1 MFRALWYNGESKQLY
16 LFITR
21 AAARRSHAKGAAL
34 EKRRVAVRTMV
45 ETVMLSGSL
54 SATASS
60 ARMLEGIRGHQALQA
75 IQADGARNEVSV
87 CATVCS
93 EHIELTCYGRIDRL
107 YGETRVEEIK
117 TTYLPP
123 ERLQGGDL
131 QHWAQA
137 KCYAYLFCEMAH
149 VELIEVG
156 LTYFHLDTGE
166 ITMLEEIHS
175 RDSLAAFFGLLTERY
190 LALLETEYIHERALK
205 EDVRQMAFPFPAFR
219 EGQHEL
225 AAQVYYAIREKSA
238 LLAQAPTG
246 TGKTIAVLF
255 PALKALADGHAAK
268 IFYLTAR
275 TTQQEAAILA
285 ARRIHAPHLRSVV
298 ITAKEKMCVYDHPI
312 CREGD
317 CPRAAGYY
325 DRLGDA
331 LSSLNQLDGVF
342 SPDVIRAHAAKH
354 FLCPFELSLDLSL
367 SCDLIICDYN
377 YAFDPR
383 VRLQRFFQTGRGG
396 FVLLVD
402 EAHNLPDRARSMYS
416 AAISLASI
424 METRKSV
431 PKQQRKSPLYRALK
445 RLEAEIAATFENI
458 DPPLAS
464 ADPPETLTRALEQAL
479 DQLSAESL
487 PADRA
492 LARQLMFDLSSFR
505 FVLDLFDARY
515 QTLYQGGKTT
525 RTITLFCTDAS
536 AKLAEVYKKCRS
548 EILFSATLSPF
559 VFYRDLS
566 GVKAETPFL
575 ALPSPFPPEHLAV
588 FHLALDTRYA
598 AREATLSHVAQA
610 ISVFVSARA
619 RGNYLV
625 FAPSHAYLAKLSA
638 LLREMLPQ
646 VELLEQQ
653 PKMDDEARAAFLARF
668 RPDAE
673 GITLGLAVMGG
684 VFAEGIDLPA
694 ERLCGAVVVGVGLP
708 QVCLERDVLRDAF
721 EQSYQSGFRYAYQYP
736 GMSKVLQAAGR
747 IIRTETDHGALLL
760 IDTRYSLSDY
770 RALLPP
776 HWAVQRVRQTEELAE
791 RLLAF
796 WGDRAT

>member
-1 MFRALWYNGESKQLY
+1 M
-16 LFITR
+16 
-21 AAARRSHAKGAAL
+21 
-34 EKRRVAVRTMV
+34 EKRRVAVRTLV

-54 SATASS
+54 SAMASS
-60 ARMLEGIRGHQALQA
+60 ARLLDGIRGHQALQA
-75 IQADGARNEVSV
+75 VAEDGARNEVSV
-87 CATVCS
+87 SGTVSS
-93 EHIELTCYGRIDRL
+93 EHIELTVYGRIDRL

-117 TTYLPP
+117 TTYLDG
-123 ERLQGGDL
+123 ERLIPGDP

-137 KCYAYLFCEMAH
+137 KCYAFLFCETAGLDH
-149 VELIEVG
+149 IEVS

-166 ITMLEEIHS
+166 ITTMTESYTVQQLNE
-175 RDSLAAFFGLLTERY
+175 FYTLLTERY
-190 LALLETEYIHERALK
+190 LHLLETEYVHERALR
-205 EDVRQMAFPFPAFR
+205 EDVRQMAFPYPAFR

-246 TGKTIAVLF
+246 TGKTMAVLF
-255 PALKALADGHAAK
+255 PALKALADGHTAK

-275 TTQQEAAILA
+275 TTQQEAAVNA
-285 ARRIHAPHLRSVV
+285 AKLIHAKHLRAVV
-298 ITAKEKMCVYDHPI
+298 ISAKEKMCVYDQPI

-317 CPRAAGYY
+317 CPRAEGYY

-331 LSSLNQLDGVF
+331 LLEMNKLDGVF
-342 SPDVIRAHAAKH
+342 APELIRAYAAKH

-383 VRLQRFFQTGRGG
+383 VRLQRFFTTGRNG

-416 AAISLASI
+416 AALSLANVT
-424 METRKSV
+424 ETRRSV
-431 PKQQRKSPLYRALK
+431 PKQQRKTPLYRALK
-445 RLEAEIAATFENI
+445 RLETEFTALFEGIDVPLSAAE
-458 DPPLAS
+458 
-464 ADPPETLTRALEQAL
+464 PPEALTKAVEGAL
-479 DQLSAESL
+479 DQLSADSI

-492 LARQLMFDLSSFR
+492 LARQLTFDLSSFR
-505 FVLDLFDARY
+505 FVLDLYDARY
-515 QTLYQGGKTT
+515 RTLYQGGKTT
-525 RTITLFCTDAS
+525 RTITLYCTDAS
-536 AKLAEVYKKCRS
+536 GKLAEIYKKCRS

-559 VFYRDLS
+559 AFYRDLS

-575 ALPSPFPPEHLAV
+575 ALPSPFPPENLAV
-588 FHLALDTRYA
+588 YHLSLDTRFA
-598 AREATLSHVAQA
+598 AREATLHAVTES
-610 ISVFVSARA
+610 ISAFVSART

-638 LLREMLPQ
+638 LLRELLPE
-646 VELLEQQ
+646 VTFLEQS
-653 PKMDDEARAAFLARF
+653 PRMDDAARAEFLAQF
-668 RPDAE
+668 LPDST

-721 EQSYQSGFRYAYQYP
+721 EESYQSGFRYAYQYP

-747 IIRTETDHGALLL
+747 IIRTETDRGALLL

-770 RALLPP
+770 RCLLPP
-776 HWAVQRVRQTEELAE
+776 HWKVERVRHKGELSE
-791 RLLAF
+791 KLTNF
-796 WGDRAT
+796 WNDAKE

>member
-1 MFRALWYNGESKQLY
+1 M
-16 LFITR
+16 
-21 AAARRSHAKGAAL
+21 
-34 EKRRVAVRTMV
+34 EKRRVAVRTLV

-54 SATASS
+54 SAMASS
-60 ARMLEGIRGHQALQA
+60 ARLLDGIRGHQALQA
-75 IQADGARNEVSV
+75 VALDGARNEVSV
-87 CATVCS
+87 SGTVSS
-93 EHIELTCYGRIDRL
+93 EHIELTVYGRIDRL
-107 YGETRVEEIK
+107 YGDSRVEEIK
-117 TTYLPP
+117 TTYLES
-123 ERLQGGDL
+123 ERLLSGDP

-137 KCYAYLFCEMAH
+137 KCYAFLFCETAGLAQID
-149 VELIEVG
+149 VS

-166 ITMLEEIHS
+166 ITTLTESYAVEQ
-175 RDSLAAFFGLLTERY
+175 LGAFYALLTERY
-190 LALLETEYIHERALK
+190 LHLLETEYVHERALR
-205 EDVRQMAFPFPAFR
+205 EDVRQMAFPYPAFR
-219 EGQHEL
+219 EGQHAL

-246 TGKTIAVLF
+246 TGKTMAVLF

-275 TTQQEAAILA
+275 TTQQEAAVNA
-285 ARRIHAPHLRSVV
+285 AKLIHAPHLRAVV
-298 ITAKEKMCVYDHPI
+298 ITAKEKMCVHDQPI

-317 CPRAAGYY
+317 CPRAEGYY

-331 LSSLNQLDGVF
+331 LAEMNRLDGVF
-342 SPDVIRAHAAKH
+342 TPDVIRAYAAKH

-383 VRLQRFFQTGRGG
+383 VRLQRFFTTGRNG
-396 FVLLVD
+396 FVLLID

-416 AAISLASI
+416 AALSLADVTQTRRSI
-424 METRKSV
+424 
-431 PKQQRKSPLYRALK
+431 PKQQRKTPLYRALK
-445 RLEAEIAATFENI
+445 RLETAFSAQFEGF
-458 DPPLAS
+458 DVPLS
-464 ADPPETLTRALEQAL
+464 VTEPPEALTRAVEGAL
-479 DQLSAESL
+479 DQLSADSI

-492 LARQLMFDLSSFR
+492 LARQLTFDLSSFR
-505 FVLDLFDARY
+505 FVMDLYDARY
-515 QTLYQGGKTT
+515 RTLYQGGKTT

-536 AKLAEVYKKCRS
+536 GKLAEIYKKCRS

-575 ALPSPFPPEHLAV
+575 ALPSPFPPENLAV
-588 FHLALDTRYA
+588 YHLSLDTRFA
-598 AREATLSHVAQA
+598 AREATLRAVTESIRA
-610 ISVFVSARA
+610 FVSARR

-638 LLREMLPQ
+638 LLREMLPE
-646 VELLEQQ
+646 VTFLEQS
-653 PKMDDEARAAFLARF
+653 PKMDDAARAEFLAQF
-668 RPDAE
+668 LPDAT

-721 EQSYQSGFRYAYQYP
+721 EESYQSGFRYAYQYP

-747 IIRTETDHGALLL
+747 IIRTETDRGALLL

-770 RALLPP
+770 RGLLPP
-776 HWAVQRVRQTEELAE
+776 HWKVERVRHKEELAGKVS
-791 RLLAF
+791 AF
-796 WGDRAT
+796 WNESNA

>member
-1 MFRALWYNGESKQLY
+1 MFCRA
-16 LFITR
+16 R
-21 AAARRSHAKGAAL
+21 ARIKNHAKGAVL

-45 ETVMLSGSL
+45 ETVMLAGSL
-54 SATASS
+54 SAAASS
-60 ARMLEGIRGHQALQA
+60 ARLLEGIRGHQALQA
-75 IQADGARNEVSV
+75 ITADGARNEVSV
-87 CATVCS
+87 SGVICS

-107 YGETRVEEIK
+107 YGDTRVEEIK
-117 TTYLPP
+117 TTYLPS
-123 ERLQGGDL
+123 ERLQNGDP

-137 KCYAYLFCEMAH
+137 KCYAYLFCEMAS
-149 VELIEVG
+149 VDQIEVS

-166 ITMLEEIHS
+166 ITTLQEACSKEA
-175 RDSLAAFFGLLTERY
+175 LAAFYALLTERY
-190 LALLETEYIHERALK
+190 LTLLETEFVHERALR
-205 EDVRQMAFPFPAFR
+205 EDVRQMAFPFPSFR

-225 AAQVYYAIREKSA
+225 ASQVYYAIREKSA

-275 TTQQEAAILA
+275 TTQQEAAVHA
-285 ARRIHAPHLRSVV
+285 AQRIQAPHLRSVV
-298 ITAKEKMCVYDHPI
+298 ISAKEKMCVYDQPI

-317 CPRAAGYY
+317 CPRAEGYY

-331 LSSLNQLDGVF
+331 LASMNELDGVF
-342 SPDVIRAHAAKH
+342 TPERIRAHAAKH

-402 EAHNLPDRARSMYS
+402 EAHNLPDRTRSMYS
-416 AAISLASI
+416 AAISLANLV
-424 METRKSV
+424 ETRRSV
-431 PKQQRKSPLYRALK
+431 PKPQRKTPLYRALK
-445 RLEAEIAATFENI
+445 RLEAEIAALFEAI
-458 DPPLAS
+458 DPPLAES
-464 ADPPETLTRALEQAL
+464 SPPQQLTRALDGAL
-479 DQLSAESL
+479 DQLSAESI

-492 LARQLMFDLSSFR
+492 LARQLTFDLSAFR

-515 QTLYQGGKTT
+515 RTLYQGGKTT

-536 AKLAEVYKKCRS
+536 SKLAEVYKKCRS
-548 EILFSATLSPF
+548 EILFSATLSPAA
-559 VFYRDLS
+559 FYRDLS

-575 ALPSPFPPEHLAV
+575 ALPSPFPPENLKV
-588 FHLALDTRYA
+588 FHLPLDTRFA
-598 AREATLSHVAQA
+598 AREATLSHVAEA
-610 ISVFVSARA
+610 VCAFVTAREK
-619 RGNYLV
+619 GNYLV
-625 FAPSHAYLAKLSA
+625 FAPSHAYLSKLSA
-638 LLREMLPQ
+638 LLRERLPDI
-646 VELLEQQ
+646 ELLEQS
-653 PKMDDEARAAFLARF
+653 PKMGDEARAAFLARF
-668 RPDAE
+668 LPDCA
-673 GITLGLAVMGG
+673 GITVGLAVMGG

-708 QVCLERDVLRDAF
+708 QVCLERDVLRKAF
-721 EQSYQSGFRYAYQYP
+721 EESYQSGFRYAYQYP

-747 IIRTETDHGALLL
+747 IIRTETDRGALLL

-776 HWAVQRVRQTEELAE
+776 HWSVQRVRQNEELSMLVK
-791 RLLAF
+791 RF
-796 WGDRAT
+796 WEEA

>member
-1 MFRALWYNGESKQLY
+1 M
-16 LFITR
+16 
-21 AAARRSHAKGAAL
+21 
-34 EKRRVAVRTMV
+34 EKRRVAVRTLV

-54 SATASS
+54 SAMASS
-60 ARMLEGIRGHQALQA
+60 ARLLDGIRGHQALQA
-75 IQADGARNEVSV
+75 VAEDGARNEVSV
-87 CATVCS
+87 SGTVSS
-93 EHIELTCYGRIDRL
+93 EHIELTVYGRIDRL

-117 TTYLPP
+117 TTYL
-123 ERLQGGDL
+123 ESDRLAPGDP

-137 KCYAYLFCEMAH
+137 KCYAFLFCETAGL
-149 VELIEVG
+149 EQIEVS

-166 ITMLEEIHS
+166 ITTMTESYSVQQLSEFY
-175 RDSLAAFFGLLTERY
+175 ALLTGRY
-190 LALLETEYIHERALK
+190 LHLLETEYVHERALRG
-205 EDVRQMAFPFPAFR
+205 DVRQMAFPYPAFR

-246 TGKTIAVLF
+246 TGKTMAVLF

-275 TTQQEAAILA
+275 TTQQEAAVNA
-285 ARRIHAPHLRSVV
+285 AKLIHAKHLRAVV
-298 ITAKEKMCVYDHPI
+298 ISAKEKMCVYDQPI

-317 CPRAAGYY
+317 CPRAEGYY

-331 LSSLNQLDGVF
+331 LADMNKLDGVF
-342 SPDVIRAHAAKH
+342 TPDVIRAHAAKH

-383 VRLQRFFQTGRGG
+383 VRLQRFFTTGRNG

-416 AAISLASI
+416 AALSLAAVT
-424 METRKSV
+424 ETRRSV
-431 PKQQRKSPLYRALK
+431 PKQQRKTPLYRALK
-445 RLEAEIAATFENI
+445 RLETECSALFEGIDVPLSAAE
-458 DPPLAS
+458 
-464 ADPPETLTRALEQAL
+464 PPEALTKAVEGAL
-479 DQLSAESL
+479 DQLSADSI

-492 LARQLMFDLSSFR
+492 LARQLTFDLSSFR
-505 FVLDLFDARY
+505 FVLDLYDARY
-515 QTLYQGGKTT
+515 RTLYQGGKTT

-536 AKLAEVYKKCRS
+536 GKLAEIYKKCRS

-559 VFYRDLS
+559 AFYRDLS
-566 GVKAETPFL
+566 GVKSETPFL
-575 ALPSPFPPEHLAV
+575 ALPSPFPPENLAV
-588 FHLALDTRYA
+588 YHLSLDTRFA
-598 AREATLSHVAQA
+598 AREATLHAVTESICA
-610 ISVFVSARA
+610 FVSART

-638 LLREMLPQ
+638 QLRELLPD
-646 VELLEQQ
+646 VSFLEQS
-653 PKMDDEARAAFLARF
+653 PRMDDTARAEFLAQF
-668 RPDAE
+668 LPDST

-721 EQSYQSGFRYAYQYP
+721 EESYQSGFRYAYQYP

-747 IIRTETDHGALLL
+747 IIRTETDRGALLL
-760 IDTRYSLSDY
+760 IDTRYSLLDY
-770 RALLPP
+770 RGLLPP
-776 HWAVQRVRQTEELAE
+776 HWTVQRVRHKGELAGKVS
-791 RLLAF
+791 AF
-796 WGDRAT
+796 WNESNT